1 MNFKMGYNEP
11 IEILNKKMKN
21 NFEKKIFKLWRQK
34 NSTFSA
40 ILVFLI
46 IVGGSLH
53 YNVRAQLEG
62 FTTDVSTSGIGGA
75 LFGRFNM
82 EGIGGGLKN
91 ADGTPMTEEQLLAA
105 IEAYVESI
113 AGQDLSDEAVVAG
126 LYVSLGIS
134 DVPADTTTPE
144 FAALATALNEARTGD
159 KDASRALAE
168 SIAAAAQAATEN
180 PVSGDPPPPKTG
192 DQPTADPSKEGTV
205 DLKKDGENPGVV
217 PEATKTGDP
226 TESSADYVDG
236 NPEGQPSDSNQ
247 NPPNSSEDQAQNPSQ
262 EQTNQTPAKTE
273 TEENDPI
280 VFYKKNDT
288 ERYVLNLSTKK
299 DREPVNLS
307 TKEDRQ
313 APIDLSTKKDREP
326 IELGREEKAP
336 VVVLNKYNEPDVVYT
351 RRQIE
356 SDVEEEDQDEPE
368 PAPQNDSAPAP
379 DACAGNRCAS
389 APAPAENST
398 NSNNIFE
405 KFFEDYDESESENAV
420 SNYEKASDNSDRIID
435 NSYSME
441 TAVSAVEAAAPNVR
455 TAESPDSKTK
465 AAPQTII
472 LPAAEAE
479 LAALLRAAAI
489 ELRLKTAG
497 AKGAMFYLRRGVTAA
512 PLYLGAARQATAD
525 TWEFS
530 ADLNANPLPNGNYY
544 VFAQIDR
551 GDGNVYHTTDVYIAI
566 NIAAPVNEEEK
577 AAAEQEVKTS
587 TASIEKSEEVIQA
600 TVRQTAAA
608 PAFAQANA
616 KERIENLAQMVRVYF
631 RLESLREEKV
641 LRQRE
646 AAAQIARLNGE
657 IALLPANAIDL
668 VLNDKVRAR
677 QYFIELEKT
686 LGEEIVVV
694 NAGIEKISGEI
705 DGISDDIFGLAAT
718 EEEKNS
724 MRGQIDAMREDIAR
738 REKAI
743 IENRKILLRDTD
755 GDGLLDGREIEIGTD
770 LLNPD
775 TDGDGL
781 LDGDEV
787 ANGRDPLVP
796 EKFAVEA
803 QTDPSAVPPAKADVY
818 KVEKVKSVKTEGG
831 SSLIEISGRA
841 LPLSYV
847 KIFIYS
853 QPVIVAVKTDAQGR
867 WTYTL
872 DKPLDDG
879 NHTVYATLINSQGRF
894 AARSEVYIFKK
905 TGDQIEKLVAGQEA
919 SMSSATG
926 RIIQDFKFAII
937 IVVVVAVAAAFVAVG
952 YLANRGA
959 KKV

>member
-1 MNFKMGYNEP
+1 MVPTLFSSFKGNSFGKDFLK
-11 IEILNKKMKN
+11 IRFLFQLVLFLFLSFFLVSLFKN
-21 NFEKKIFKLWRQK
+21 P
-34 NSTFSA
+34 TSA
-40 ILVFLI
+40 QW
-46 IVGGSLH
+46 G
-53 YNVRAQLEG
+53 APLELSG
-62 FTTDVSTSGIGGA
+62 RTDLLTGLGPGIGQ
-75 LFGRFNM
+75 LTN
-82 EGIGGGLKN
+82 E
-91 ADGTPMTEEQLLAA
+91 DGTPMTEEQWKAK
-105 IEAYVESI
+105 IEEYVESI
-113 AGQDLSDEAVVAG
+113 AGMDLTEEQVVSG
-126 LYVSLGIS
+126 FYDFLGIES
-134 DVPADTTTPE
+134 VSADPTSPE
-144 FAALATALNEARTGD
+144 YAALSSGLTGARTGD

-180 PVSGDPPPPKTG
+180 PVSGDPAAPVAG
-192 DQPTADPSKEGTV
+192 DQPTADPGKEGTV
-205 DLKKDGENPGVV
+205 GPKKDGENPGVA
-217 PEATKTGDP
+217 PEGLETNDP
-226 TESSADYVDG
+226 TKSSADYVDG
-236 NPEGQPSDSNQ
+236 NPKGEPSDNNQ
-247 NPPNSSEDQAQNPSQ
+247 NPLDSSEDQTQDPSQ
-262 EQTNQTPAKTE
+262 EEANQPPAKTE

-307 TKEDRQ
+307 TKKDRE
-313 APIDLSTKKDREP
+313 PIDLSTKEDREP
-326 IELGREEKAP
+326 IRLGREEDAP
-336 VVVLNKYNEPDVVYT
+336 VVVLNRYNEPDVVYT

-356 SDVEEEDQDEPE
+356 SDIEEEEDRDEPE
-368 PAPQNDSAPAP
+368 PAPQNDPTPAP
-379 DACAGNRCAS
+379 DACAGDRCAS
-389 APAPAENST
+389 ASASASAENST
-398 NSNNIFE
+398 DSNNIFE
-405 KFFEDYDESESENAV
+405 KFFNDYDESESENAV
-420 SNYEKASDNSDRIID
+420 SNYQNASDNSDMIVD

-441 TAVSAVEAAAPNVR
+441 TAVSAVEAAAPSTQ
-455 TAESPDSKTK
+455 TAGSPDSKTK

-479 LAALLRAAAI
+479 LAALLRTAAI
-489 ELRLKTAG
+489 ELRLKTAD

-512 PLYLGAARQATAD
+512 PLYLGAARQSAAG

-566 NIAAPVNEEEK
+566 NIAAPVNEEQR

-616 KERIENLAQMVRVYF
+616 EERIENLAQMVRVYF

-657 IALLPANAIDL
+657 IALLPANVIDL

-694 NAGIEKISGEI
+694 NTGIEKISEEI
-705 DGISDDIFGLAAT
+705 GGLSDEIFGLAPT
-718 EEEKNS
+718 EEAKGL

-781 LDGDEV
+781 LDGDEA

-796 EKFAVEA
+796 EKSAVEA
-803 QTDPSAVPPAKADVY
+803 QTDPGAVPPAKADVY
-818 KVEKVKSVKTEGG
+818 KVEKVKSVKAEDG
-831 SSLIEISGRA
+831 SSLVEISGRA

-872 DKPLDDG
+872 DKPLEDG
-879 NHTVYATLINSQGRF
+879 NHTVYATLVNSQGRF
-894 AARSEVYIFKK
+894 AARSEVYVFKK

-926 RIIQDFKFAII
+926 RIIQDFKFVIII
-937 IVVVVAVAAAFVAVG
+937 IVVITVAVALAAVG

>member
-1 MNFKMGYNEP
+1 M
-11 IEILNKKMKN
+11 
-21 NFEKKIFKLWRQK
+21 
-34 NSTFSA
+34 
-40 ILVFLI
+40 
-46 IVGGSLH
+46 
-53 YNVRAQLEG
+53 
-62 FTTDVSTSGIGGA
+62 
-75 LFGRFNM
+75 
-82 EGIGGGLKN
+82 
-91 ADGTPMTEEQLLAA
+91 
-105 IEAYVESI
+105 
-113 AGQDLSDEAVVAG
+113 
-126 LYVSLGIS
+126 
-134 DVPADTTTPE
+134 
-144 FAALATALNEARTGD
+144 
-159 KDASRALAE
+159 
-168 SIAAAAQAATEN
+168 
-180 PVSGDPPPPKTG
+180 
-192 DQPTADPSKEGTV
+192 
-205 DLKKDGENPGVV
+205 
-217 PEATKTGDP
+217 
-226 TESSADYVDG
+226 
-236 NPEGQPSDSNQ
+236 
-247 NPPNSSEDQAQNPSQ
+247 
-262 EQTNQTPAKTE
+262 
-273 TEENDPI
+273 
-280 VFYKKNDT
+280 
-288 ERYVLNLSTKK
+288 
-299 DREPVNLS
+299 
-307 TKEDRQ
+307 
-313 APIDLSTKKDREP
+313 
-326 IELGREEKAP
+326 GREEDAP

-356 SDVEEEDQDEPE
+356 SDIEEEDRDEPE
-368 PAPQNDSAPAP
+368 PMPQNDSAPPP
-379 DACAGNRCAS
+379 DACAGDGCAPVS
-389 APAPAENST
+389 VPAENST

-405 KFFEDYDESESENAV
+405 KFFNDYDESESENVV
-420 SNYEKASDNSDRIID
+420 SNYEKASDNSDKIVD
-435 NSYSME
+435 NSYSVE
-441 TAVSAVEAAAPNVR
+441 TAVSAVEAVVP
-455 TAESPDSKTK
+455 TPDSETK
-465 AAPQTII
+465 AAPQTIV

-479 LAALLRAAAI
+479 LAALLRTAAI

-497 AKGAMFYLRRGVTAA
+497 AKGVMFYLRRGVTAA

-551 GDGNVYHTTDVYIAI
+551 GDGNVYHTTDVYIAV
-566 NIAAPVNEEEK
+566 NIAAPVNEEERE
-577 AAAEQEVKTS
+577 AAEQEVKTS
-587 TASIEKSEEVIQA
+587 TASIEKSEEAIQA
-600 TVRQTAAA
+600 AVRQIAAA
-608 PAFAQANA
+608 PAFVRVDVT
-616 KERIENLAQMVRVYF
+616 ERIENLAQMVRIYF

-657 IALLPANAIDL
+657 IALLPSNVIDL
-668 VLNDKVRAR
+668 VFNDKVRAR

-705 DGISDDIFGLAAT
+705 NGLSDDIFGLAAT
-718 EEEKNS
+718 ESEKDS

-781 LDGDEV
+781 LDGDEA
-787 ANGRDPLVP
+787 ANGRDPLAP
-796 EKFAVEA
+796 EKFAIEA
-803 QTDPSAVPPAKADVY
+803 QTDPGAVPPIKADVY
-818 KVEKVKSVKTEGG
+818 KVEKVKLVKTEGG

-879 NHTVYATLINSQGRF
+879 NHTVYATLVNSQGRF
-894 AARSEVYIFKK
+894 AARSEVYVFKK
-905 TGDQIEKLVAGQEA
+905 TGDQIERLVAGQEA

-926 RIIQDFKFAII
+926 RIIQDFKFVI
-937 IVVVVAVAAAFVAVG
+937 IVIVVVAVVAAFVAVG

>member
-1 MNFKMGYNEP
+1 MTSCNSN
-11 IEILNKKMKN
+11 IKN
-21 NFEKKIFKLWRQK
+21 NLNNIFLKFKFLFWLILLFVAFSPFFDLGEKNLTRAEFGDF
-34 NSTFSA
+34 NSA
-40 ILVFLI
+40 IN
-46 IVGGSLH
+46 VGGDTGRAILESL
-53 YNVRAQLEG
+53 VQL
-62 FTTDVSTSGIGGA
+62 
-75 LFGRFNM
+75 
-82 EGIGGGLKN
+82 GLVGTN
-91 ADGTPMTEEQLLAA
+91 ADGTPMTEEQAEAA
-105 IEAYVESI
+105 VEAYLESI
-113 AGQDLSDEAVVAG
+113 AGQDLTDADVMAG
-126 LYVSLGIS
+126 IYASLGIS
-134 DVPADTTTPE
+134 DVPADTITPE
-144 FAALATALNEARTGD
+144 FEAAFVVKVRE
-159 KDASRALAE
+159 
-168 SIAAAAQAATEN
+168 AAAAKAAAATEN
-180 PVSGDPPPPKTG
+180 PASGDPTVPKTG
-192 DQPTADPSKEGTV
+192 DQPPATADNQGTG
-205 DLKKDGENPGVV
+205 DPIKDGENPGVA
-217 PEATKTGDP
+217 PEGLKTGAPDAGDP
-226 TESSADYVDG
+226 TQNPSDDPDG
-236 NPEGQPSDSNQ
+236 NPSGQPDNGDPDGNPSGNPDGNPVNDDNQ
-247 NPPNSSEDQAQNPSQ
+247 NPPNSSDNPAPVEAEDN
-262 EQTNQTPAKTE
+262 
-273 TEENDPI
+273 NDEPI
-280 VFYKKNDT
+280 VFYWRDRN
-288 ERYVLNLSTKK
+288 ERYVLDLSAKK
-299 DREPVNLS
+299 DREPIDLS
-307 TKEDRQ
+307 TKRERQ

-326 IELGREEKAP
+326 IEVGRREKAP
-336 VVVLNKYNEPDVVYT
+336 VIDLGDYNEPDVVYT

-356 SDVEEEDQDEPE
+356 SDIEEEDRDEPE
-368 PAPQNDSAPAP
+368 PAPQNDLAPAP
-379 DACAGNRCAS
+379 DACAGNRCA
-389 APAPAENST
+389 PVFAPAENSA

-405 KFFEDYDESESENAV
+405 KFFNDYDESESENVV
-420 SNYEKASDNSDRIID
+420 SNYQEASDNSDRIVD

-441 TAVSAVEAAAPNVR
+441 TAVSAVEAAAPSAQ

-465 AAPQTII
+465 AAPQTIV

-497 AKGAMFYLRRGVTAA
+497 ANTAMFYLRRGVTAA
-512 PLYLGAARQATAD
+512 PLYLGAARQTAAD

-566 NIAAPVNEEEK
+566 NIAAPVNEEK
-577 AAAEQEVKTS
+577 RAAAEQEVKSS
-587 TASIEKSEEVIQA
+587 TVSIEKSEEVIQA
-600 TVRQTAAA
+600 AVRQTAAA

-616 KERIENLAQMVRVYF
+616 EDQIENLAQIVRVYF
-631 RLESLREEKV
+631 RLESLLEEKV
-641 LRQRE
+641 LRRQE

-657 IALLPANAIDL
+657 IALLPDNVIDL

-677 QYFIELEKT
+677 QYFIELEKA
-686 LGEEIVVV
+686 LGEEIAVVSG
-694 NAGIEKISGEI
+694 GIEKVSGEI
-705 DGISDDIFGLAAT
+705 DGLSEGISNLAPT
-718 EEEKNS
+718 EEGKS
-724 MRGQIDAMREDIAR
+724 LMRGQIDAMREDIAR

-781 LDGDEV
+781 LDGDEA

-796 EKFAVEA
+796 DKSAVES
-803 QTDPSAVPPAKADVY
+803 QTDPGAVPPAKSDVY
-818 KVEKVKSVKTEGG
+818 KVEKVKSVKAEDG

-872 DKPLDDG
+872 DKPLEDG
-879 NHTVYATLINSQGRF
+879 NHTVYATLVNSQGRF
-894 AARSEVYIFKK
+894 AARSEVYVFKK

-919 SMSSATG
+919 SVSSATG
-926 RIIQDFKFAII
+926 RIIRDFKFVII
-937 IVVVVAVAAAFVAVG
+937 VIVVVAIAAAFVAVG

>member
-1 MNFKMGYNEP
+1 MTGLGP
-11 IEILNKKMKN
+11 
-21 NFEKKIFKLWRQK
+21 
-34 NSTFSA
+34 
-40 ILVFLI
+40 
-46 IVGGSLH
+46 
-53 YNVRAQLEG
+53 
-62 FTTDVSTSGIGGA
+62 GIGK
-75 LFGRFNM
+75 LTN
-82 EGIGGGLKN
+82 E
-91 ADGTPMTEEQLLAA
+91 DGTPMTEEQWKAK
-105 IEAYVESI
+105 IEEYVESI
-113 AGQDLSDEAVVAG
+113 AGMDLTEEQVVSG
-126 LYVSLGIS
+126 FYDFLGIES
-134 DVPADTTTPE
+134 VPTDPTSPE
-144 FAALATALNEARTGD
+144 YAALSSGLTGARTGD

-168 SIAAAAQAATEN
+168 SIAAAAQAAAEN
-180 PVSGDPPPPKTG
+180 PVSGDPAAPVAG
-192 DQPTADPSKEGTV
+192 DQPTADPSSKEGTV
-205 DLKKDGENPGVV
+205 GPKKDGENPGVA
-217 PEATKTGDP
+217 PDALEANDP
-226 TESSADYVDG
+226 TKSSADYVDD
-236 NPEGQPSDSNQ
+236 NLEGQPSDSNQ
-247 NPPNSSEDQAQNPSQ
+247 NPPNSSGDQPQNPSQ
-262 EQTNQTPAKTE
+262 EETNQTPAKTK
-273 TEENDPI
+273 TEENNDPI

-299 DREPVNLS
+299 DREPIDLS
-307 TKEDRQ
+307 TKRDRQ
-313 APIDLSTKKDREP
+313 APIDLSTKEDREP
-326 IELGREEKAP
+326 IKLGREEKAP

-356 SDVEEEDQDEPE
+356 SDIEEEEDRDEPE
-368 PAPQNDSAPAP
+368 PAPQSNPAPAP

-389 APAPAENST
+389 ASAPAENST

-405 KFFEDYDESESENAV
+405 KFFKDYDESESENAV
-420 SNYEKASDNSDRIID
+420 SNYQKAPDNSDRIVD

-441 TAVSAVEAAAPNVR
+441 TAVSAVEAAAPSVR

-465 AAPQTII
+465 AAPQTIV
-472 LPAAEAE
+472 LPAASAE

-566 NIAAPVNEEEK
+566 NIAAPVNEEQR

-616 KERIENLAQMVRVYF
+616 EERIENLAQMVRVYF
-631 RLESLREEKV
+631 RLESLREEKA

-657 IALLPANAIDL
+657 IALLPANVIDL

-686 LGEEIVVV
+686 LAEEIAVV
-694 NAGIEKISGEI
+694 NTGIEKISEEI
-705 DGISDDIFGLAAT
+705 DGISDDIFGLAGT

-781 LDGDEV
+781 LDGDEA

-803 QTDPSAVPPAKADVY
+803 QTDPGAVPPANADVY

-894 AARSEVYIFKK
+894 AARSEVYVFKK

>member
-1 MNFKMGYNEP
+1 M
-11 IEILNKKMKN
+11 N
-21 NFEKKIFKLWRQK
+21 NFFLSSSFWLVLLFVMFSLSFVLGGR
-34 NSTFSA
+34 NSIKAELDSFTPVINVGGDAGRA
-40 ILVFLI
+40 ILDTL
-46 IVGGSLH
+46 GKLG
-53 YNVRAQLEG
+53 
-62 FTTDVSTSGIGGA
+62 T
-75 LFGRFNM
+75 
-82 EGIGGGLKN
+82 GGLFN
-91 ADGTPMTEEQLLAA
+91 SDGTPMTEEQLLAA
-105 IEAYVESI
+105 IEAYVEST

-126 LYVSLGIS
+126 FYASLGIS
-134 DVPADTTTPE
+134 VVPAEATDPE
-144 FAALATALNEARTGD
+144 FVAGFAEKVREAAVA
-159 KDASRALAE
+159 K
-168 SIAAAAQAATEN
+168 AAAQAATEN
-180 PVSGDPPPPKTG
+180 PVSGDPAAPPKTG

-205 DLKKDGENPGVV
+205 DPKKDGENPGVA
-217 PEATKTGDP
+217 PEALEASDP
-226 TESSADYVDG
+226 TKSSANYVDG

-420 SNYEKASDNSDRIID
+420 SNYEKAPDNSDRIID

-770 LLNPD
+770 LLNPN

>member
-1 MNFKMGYNEP
+1 M
-11 IEILNKKMKN
+11 ILSL
-21 NFEKKIFKLWRQK
+21 FFLTGIF
-34 NSTFSA
+34 F
-40 ILVFLI
+40 I
-46 IVGGSLH
+46 IYAFGGTSDSISPA
-53 YNVRAQLEG
+53 N
-62 FTTDVSTSGIGGA
+62 TSGDAGRLILDA
-75 LFGRFNM
+75 LGKL
-82 EGIGGGLKN
+82 GTGGLFN
-91 ADGTPMTEEQLLAA
+91 SDGTPMTEEQLLAA
-105 IEAYVESI
+105 IEAYVESA

-126 LYVSLGIS
+126 FYASLGIS
-134 DVPADTTTPE
+134 EVPAEATDPE
-144 FAALATALNEARTGD
+144 FVAGFAEKVREAAAA
-159 KDASRALAE
+159 K
-168 SIAAAAQAATEN
+168 AAAQAATEN
-180 PVSGDPPPPKTG
+180 PVSGDPAAPVAG

-205 DLKKDGENPGVV
+205 GPKKDGENPGVA
-217 PEATKTGDP
+217 PEGLETNDP
-226 TESSADYVDG
+226 TKSSADYVDG
-236 NPEGQPSDSNQ
+236 NPKDEPSDNNQ
-247 NPPNSSEDQAQNPSQ
+247 NPLDSSEDQTQDPSQ
-262 EQTNQTPAKTE
+262 EEANQPPAKTE

-307 TKEDRQ
+307 TKKDRE
-313 APIDLSTKKDREP
+313 PVNLSTKKDREP
-326 IELGREEKAP
+326 IELGREEDAP
-336 VVVLNKYNEPDVVYT
+336 VVVLNRYNEPDVVYT

-356 SDVEEEDQDEPE
+356 SDIEEEEDRDEPE
-368 PAPQNDSAPAP
+368 PAPQNDPAPAP
-379 DACAGNRCAS
+379 DACAGDRCAS
-389 APAPAENST
+389 ASAPAENST

-405 KFFEDYDESESENAV
+405 KFFNDYDESESENAV
-420 SNYEKASDNSDRIID
+420 SNYQKAPDNSDRIVD

-441 TAVSAVEAAAPNVR
+441 TAVSAVEAAAPSTQ
-455 TAESPDSKTK
+455 TAGSPDSKTK

-479 LAALLRAAAI
+479 LAALLRTAAI
-489 ELRLKTAG
+489 ELRLKTAD

-512 PLYLGAARQATAD
+512 PLYLGAARQSAAG

-530 ADLNANPLPNGNYY
+530 TDLNANPLPNGNYY

-566 NIAAPVNEEEK
+566 NIAAPVNEEQR

-616 KERIENLAQMVRVYF
+616 EERIENLAQMVRVYF

-657 IALLPANAIDL
+657 IALLPANVIDL

-694 NAGIEKISGEI
+694 NTGIEKISEEI
-705 DGISDDIFGLAAT
+705 GGLSDEIFGLAPT
-718 EEEKNS
+718 EEAKGL

-781 LDGDEV
+781 LDGDEA

-796 EKFAVEA
+796 EKSAVEP
-803 QTDPSAVPPAKADVY
+803 QTDPGAVPPAKADVY
-818 KVEKVKSVKTEGG
+818 KVEKVKSVKAEDG
-831 SSLIEISGRA
+831 SSLVEISGRA

-872 DKPLDDG
+872 DKPLEDG
-879 NHTVYATLINSQGRF
+879 NHTVYATLVNSQGRF
-894 AARSEVYIFKK
+894 AARSEVYVFKK

-926 RIIQDFKFAII
+926 RIIQDFKFVIII
-937 IVVVVAVAAAFVAVG
+937 IVVITVALALAAVG

>member
-1 MNFKMGYNEP
+1 MNQYTSFNFSKNK
-11 IEILNKKMKN
+11 ITVIILC
-21 NFEKKIFKLWRQK
+21 FF
-34 NSTFSA
+34 A
-40 ILVFLI
+40 ISLTVCLLRFWNIAAASWGDI
-46 IVGGSLH
+46 IGSVDVG
-53 YNVRAQLEG
+53 
-62 FTTDVSTSGIGGA
+62 TSGIGGA
-75 LFGRFNM
+75 LFEQF
-82 EGIGGGLKN
+82 GGLLRN
-91 ADGTPMTEEQLLAA
+91 PDGTPMTEEQFNAA
-105 IEAYVESI
+105 IEAYVEST

-126 LYVSLGIS
+126 FYASLGIS
-134 DVPADTTTPE
+134 EVPAEATDPE
-144 FAALATALNEARTGD
+144 FVAGFAEKVREAATA
-159 KDASRALAE
+159 K
-168 SIAAAAQAATEN
+168 AAAQAATEN
-180 PVSGDPPPPKTG
+180 PVSGDPAAPVAG

-205 DLKKDGENPGVV
+205 GPKKDGENPGVA
-217 PEATKTGDP
+217 PEGLETNDP
-226 TESSADYVDG
+226 TKSSADYVDG
-236 NPEGQPSDSNQ
+236 NPKGEPSDNNQ
-247 NPPNSSEDQAQNPSQ
+247 NPLDSSEDQTQDPSQ
-262 EQTNQTPAKTE
+262 EETNQTPAKTE

-288 ERYVLNLSTKK
+288 ERYVLNLGTKK
-299 DREPVNLS
+299 DREPIRLGN
-307 TKEDRQ
+307 KGDRP
-313 APIDLSTKKDREP
+313 APIDLSTKEDREP
-326 IELGREEKAP
+326 IRLGREEDAP
-336 VVVLNKYNEPDVVYT
+336 VVVLNRYNEPDVVYT

-356 SDVEEEDQDEPE
+356 SDIEEEEDRDEPE
-368 PAPQNDSAPAP
+368 PAPQNDPTPAP
-379 DACAGNRCAS
+379 DACAGDRCAS
-389 APAPAENST
+389 ASASASAENST
-398 NSNNIFE
+398 DSNNIFE
-405 KFFEDYDESESENAV
+405 KFFNDYDESESENAV
-420 SNYEKASDNSDRIID
+420 SNYQNASDNSDMIVD

-441 TAVSAVEAAAPNVR
+441 TAVSAVEAAAPS
-455 TAESPDSKTK
+455 AQAAGSPDSKTK
-465 AAPQTII
+465 AAAQTII
-472 LPAAEAE
+472 LPAASAE
-479 LAALLRAAAI
+479 LAALLRTAAI
-489 ELRLKTAG
+489 ELRLKTAD

-512 PLYLGAARQATAD
+512 PLYLGAARQSAAG

-566 NIAAPVNEEEK
+566 NIAAPVNEEQR
-577 AAAEQEVKTS
+577 AAAEQEVKAS

-600 TVRQTAAA
+600 AVRQTAAA

-616 KERIENLAQMVRVYF
+616 EERIENLAQMVRVYF

-657 IALLPANAIDL
+657 IALLPANVIDL

-694 NAGIEKISGEI
+694 NTGIEKISEEI
-705 DGISDDIFGLAAT
+705 GGLSDEIFGLAPT
-718 EEEKNS
+718 EEAKGL

-781 LDGDEV
+781 LDGDEA

-796 EKFAVEA
+796 EKSAVEP
-803 QTDPSAVPPAKADVY
+803 QTDPGAVPPAKADVY
-818 KVEKVKSVKTEGG
+818 KVEKVKSVKTEDG

-872 DKPLDDG
+872 DKPLEDG
-879 NHTVYATLINSQGRF
+879 NHTVYATLVNSQGRF
-894 AARSEVYIFKK
+894 AARSEVYVFKK

-926 RIIQDFKFAII
+926 RIIQDFKFVIII
-937 IVVVVAVAAAFVAVG
+937 IVVITVAVALAAVG

>member
-1 MNFKMGYNEP
+1 
-11 IEILNKKMKN
+11 L
-21 NFEKKIFKLWRQK
+21 Q
-34 NSTFSA
+34 
-40 ILVFLI
+40 
-46 IVGGSLH
+46 
-53 YNVRAQLEG
+53 
-62 FTTDVSTSGIGGA
+62 
-75 LFGRFNM
+75 
-82 EGIGGGLKN
+82 
-91 ADGTPMTEEQLLAA
+91 
-105 IEAYVESI
+105 
-113 AGQDLSDEAVVAG
+113 
-126 LYVSLGIS
+126 
-134 DVPADTTTPE
+134 
-144 FAALATALNEARTGD
+144 
-159 KDASRALAE
+159 
-168 SIAAAAQAATEN
+168 
-180 PVSGDPPPPKTG
+180 
-192 DQPTADPSKEGTV
+192 
-205 DLKKDGENPGVV
+205 
-217 PEATKTGDP
+217 
-226 TESSADYVDG
+226 
-236 NPEGQPSDSNQ
+236 
-247 NPPNSSEDQAQNPSQ
+247 
-262 EQTNQTPAKTE
+262 
-273 TEENDPI
+273 
-280 VFYKKNDT
+280 
-288 ERYVLNLSTKK
+288 LSTKK

-307 TKEDRQ
+307 TKKDRK
-313 APIDLSTKKDREP
+313 PVSLSTKKDREP
-326 IELGREEKAP
+326 IELGREEDAP
-336 VVVLNKYNEPDVVYT
+336 VVVLNRYNEPDVVYT
-351 RRQIE
+351 RRQII
-356 SDVEEEDQDEPE
+356 SDIEEEEDRDEPE
-368 PAPQNDSAPAP
+368 PAPQNDPAPAP
-379 DACAGNRCAS
+379 DACAGDRCAS
-389 APAPAENST
+389 ASAPAENST

-405 KFFEDYDESESENAV
+405 KFFNDYDESESENAV
-420 SNYEKASDNSDRIID
+420 SNYQKAPDSSDRIVD

-441 TAVSAVEAAAPNVR
+441 TAVSAVEAAAPSTQ
-455 TAESPDSKTK
+455 TAGSPDSKTK

-479 LAALLRAAAI
+479 LAALLRTAAI
-489 ELRLKTAG
+489 ELRLKTAD

-512 PLYLGAARQATAD
+512 PLYLGAARQSAAG

-530 ADLNANPLPNGNYY
+530 TDLNANPLPNGNYY

-566 NIAAPVNEEEK
+566 NIAAPVNEEQR

-616 KERIENLAQMVRVYF
+616 EERIENLAQMVRVYF

-657 IALLPANAIDL
+657 IALLPANVIDL

-694 NAGIEKISGEI
+694 NTGIEKISEEI
-705 DGISDDIFGLAAT
+705 GGLSDEIFGLAPT
-718 EEEKNS
+718 EEAKGL

-738 REKAI
+738 REKAN

-770 LLNPD
+770 VLNPD

-781 LDGDEV
+781 LDGDEA

-796 EKFAVEA
+796 EKSAVEP
-803 QTDPSAVPPAKADVY
+803 QTDPGAVPPAKADVY
-818 KVEKVKSVKTEGG
+818 KVEKVKSVKAEDG
-831 SSLIEISGRA
+831 SSLVEISGRA

-872 DKPLDDG
+872 DKPLEDG
-879 NHTVYATLINSQGRF
+879 NHTVYATLVNSQGRF
-894 AARSEVYIFKK
+894 AARSEVYVFKK

-926 RIIQDFKFAII
+926 RIIQDFKFVIII
-937 IVVVVAVAAAFVAVG
+937 IVVITVAVALAAVG